1 MNQSPP
7 ASASPVTVRRAG
19 KCDLDTIDALE
30 SGAFEADRFPR
41 RNLRRL
47 LASTGASVFIAQRE
61 SQAVGYALVLFRK
74 GARVARL
81 YSIAVAPEARGT
93 GVVTALLQAVG
104 REAVRRGCTRLRLE
118 VRASNARARRAYERA
133 GFSLAGVRPHYY
145 PDGEDAVIMEREPD
159 TGAEGQSS

>member
-1 MNQSPP
+1 MSQSHP

-30 SGAFEADRFPR
+30 GGAFEADRFSR
-41 RNLRRL
+41 RSLRRL
-47 LASTGASVFIAQRE
+47 LASASASVFIAQRE
-61 SQAVGYALVLFRK
+61 SQATGYALVLFRE

-81 YSIAVAPEARGT
+81 YSIAVAAEARGT
-93 GVVTALLQAVG
+93 GVVTALLQAV
-104 REAVRRGCTRLRLE
+104 RDAAARRGCTRLRLE

-133 GFSLAGVRPHYY
+133 GFSRAGMRPHYY
-145 PDGEDAVIMEREPD
+145 PDGEDAVIMERELD